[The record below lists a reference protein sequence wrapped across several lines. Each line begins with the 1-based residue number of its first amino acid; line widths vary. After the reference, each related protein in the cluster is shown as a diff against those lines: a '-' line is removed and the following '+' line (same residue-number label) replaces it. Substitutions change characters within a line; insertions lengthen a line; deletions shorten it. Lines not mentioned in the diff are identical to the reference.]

1 MVSNKSNLTTTKKE
15 GGKNHPLARLKP
27 ETFHSPKG
35 LVMLGKVRW
44 G

>member
-1 MVSNKSNLTTTKKE
+1 MLSNKSNLTTTKEE
-15 GGKNHPLARLKP
+15 GEKNHPLAGLKP

-35 LVMLGKVRW
+35 LVMLGKERW